1 VIHAVASQQI
11 LALRRQRVFIGLLIM
26 FMVMTA
32 MAGLLGWS
40 SHQTIVRVYKEA
52 VSLLASRGQG
62 APPNPFLLK
71 PELSQLSNMVIYV
84 PLLGALLALL
94 VGHLSIADDATTG
107 LGRLIFSRPVSRTGY
122 VWGKVIAGAALMGGV
137 LIVGFLVS
145 TTSLLLID
153 RGIPSASNL
162 GRLVLFYGLSWLYLM
177 IFLLIGMVAMLVTRR
192 RSLALL
198 VAMGAWLVVTFVI
211 PQFTSG
217 LRPVASLNPI
227 VDPVSASQRFF
238 QITASA
244 RPLSIVE
251 QYKMAS
257 GQILATAGQV
267 SMWTTLSHVFPL
279 IVFLVIL
286 LSSAYVL
293 VRRYDFSQVT
303 SGE

>member
-1 VIHAVASQQI
+1 MIGAVASQQF
-11 LALRRQRVFIGLLIM
+11 LALRRQRVFVGLLVM
-26 FMVMTA
+26 FMAMTA
-32 MAGLLGWS
+32 VAGLLGWS

-94 VGHLSIADDATTG
+94 VGHLSIAEDATTG
-107 LGRLIFSRPVSRTGY
+107 LGRLIFSRPVSRRGY
-122 VWGKVIAGAALMGGV
+122 VWGKVIAGAAVMGGV

-145 TTSLLLID
+145 TISLSLID
-153 RGIPSASNL
+153 GGFPSTPNL
-162 GRLVLFYGLSWLYLM
+162 GRLLLFYGLSWLYLM
-177 IFLLIGMVAMLVTRR
+177 VFVLIGMVAMLATRR
-192 RSLALL
+192 RSPALL
-198 VAMGAWLVVTFVI
+198 TAIGAWLVVTFVI

-227 VDPVSASQRFF
+227 VDPVSTSQRFF
-238 QITASA
+238 QVTANA

-251 QYKMAS
+251 QYKTAS
-257 GQILATAGQV
+257 GQILATAGQE
-267 SMWTTLSHVFPL
+267 SMWATLTHVLPL
-279 IVFLVIL
+279 VFSLIIL
-286 LSSAYVL
+286 LSTAYVL
-293 VRRYDFSQVT
+293 VRRHDFSRVT